1 MKDSIQRN
9 LSSLFFSYLFVVAL
23 TKSALYQ
30 AYNQSI
36 TRAVQQPDGSKGV
49 GGIAY
54 VEVTI
59 YIDVLWL
66 RTFFMEVS
74 VCIFVN
80 LWMKQERPTIRIL
93 WMNALAVSL
102 EVLLFAV
109 AGYGAVFASGSLVLR
124 VLLLKVLFRPRSVG
138 IFLRLFLWCL
148 AATAAA
154 GGILSACQE
163 HLPGDCWFGAGS
175 MLCALGVMLSLILE
189 ERRMQHDKNLYQVK
203 LRNREHVV
211 EVLGLHDTGNR
222 LSDPYVHAPVHI
234 LAKSR
239 AGELGLQP
247 ECMRLVPFSTVGAL
261 EGLMEVWT
269 IDAVEWEGGRTEH
282 AVIGVAEDTL
292 FKGKD
297 YRLILQAGWRG

>member
-124 VLLLKVLFRPRSVG
+124 VLLLKVLFRPRSVV
-138 IFLRLFLWCL
+138 IFLPLFLWCL

-154 GGILSACQE
+154 GGILAACQE
-163 HLPGDCWFGAGS
+163 HLP
-175 MLCALGVMLSLILE
+175 
-189 ERRMQHDKNLYQVK
+189 
-203 LRNREHVV
+203 
-211 EVLGLHDTGNR
+211 
-222 LSDPYVHAPVHI
+222 
-234 LAKSR
+234 
-239 AGELGLQP
+239 
-247 ECMRLVPFSTVGAL
+247 
-261 EGLMEVWT
+261 
-269 IDAVEWEGGRTEH
+269 
-282 AVIGVAEDTL
+282 
-292 FKGKD
+292 
-297 YRLILQAGWRG
+297 